1 MSVHLDLFM
10 ENEDRL
16 LNWVLERYADSS
28 VGQACGCNN
37 PDALR
42 TTRCYDCNHPPTCS
56 ECYIHVHKSSP
67 THWAEVWNPQLGF
80 FVRHDISM
88 LRPNGY
94 SISLGHSGLPCPSA
108 SIDEA
113 GVNFHL
119 IDTNGIHQTRIQFCH
134 CRGDPDR
141 AEQLMRARYFP
152 ATPLRPTT
160 AFTWQVLHLF
170 HLQQLEAKISAYDF
184 VGSLR
189 RMTNNS
195 FAQDT
200 PVGLLLLDVLFNPQ
214 HFLLSRTHPHS
225 LDW

>member
-1 MSVHLDLFM
+1 MQ
-10 ENEDRL
+10 NEDRL
-16 LNWVLERYADSS
+16 LNWMLERHADASI
-28 VGQACGCNN
+28 GQACSCGN
-37 PDALR
+37 PDSQR
-42 TTRCYDCNHPPTCS
+42 TTRCYDCDHPSSCS
-56 ECYIHVHKSSP
+56 ECYISTHQSSP

-88 LRPNGY
+88 LRSEGY
-94 SISLGHSGLPCPSA
+94 SISLGHSGLPCPSSA
-108 SIDEA
+108 DSTA
-113 GVNFHL
+113 VNFHL
-119 IDTNGIHQTRIQFCH
+119 IDTNGIHQTRIQFCY

-141 AEQLMRARYFP
+141 SEQLMRARYFP

-195 FAQDT
+195 FAQDIPASKPLCDLVSILT
-200 PVGLLLLDVLFNPQ
+200 ISFI
-214 HFLLSRTHPHS
+214 
-225 LDW
+225 